1 MQKFI
6 TKENIWLK
14 SRKVIDVM
22 NLRIQYT
29 GNSSELNEIEM
40 EKLSKASY
48 LDVYVCISKVE
59 V

>member
-1 MQKFI
+1 
-6 TKENIWLK
+6 
-14 SRKVIDVM
+14 M